1 MKTSEELL
9 STAIDTRL
17 LGALGCVNDYGL
29 LRIFYKE
36 ETAKLIMRSLDE
48 IANIVRNG
56 RRG

>member
-17 LGALGCVNDYGL
+17 LGALDCVNDYGL

-48 IANIVRNG
+48 IANRI
-56 RRG
+56 RGGSK

>member
-17 LGALGCVNDYGL
+17 LGALDCVNDYGL

-36 ETAKLIMRSLDE
+36 ETSKLIMRSLDE
-48 IANIVRNG
+48 IANRI
-56 RRG
+56 RGGSK